1 MIGKLIVFGI
11 IAIAVIIIVPNLLK
25 DNSHVPTLGTIKDS
39 IDHTTTANHGQG
51 NGASSVAYGGTL
63 VNSSTGNSVQ
73 SGNTGAFSAGQ
84 ITNVAE
90 LPPQDVTKQ
99 TYTGQVFENTNGT
112 CQVSVPGMEETINGQ
127 TEIAH
132 IIQVPNCNLPANQPV
147 QVTTISPNQNYTQ
160 SSDFGSAIQ
169 INPYVDSS
177 DGGGTDSSPPS
188 SSSPASPS
196 PNPTS
201 SNPSS
206 PNPSPN
212 PSTNQDGSDPVA
224 PPYFQ
229 TVQLNAVN
237 QGTTALLS
245 YDDTTGQTIQVTVT
259 MKNSDKVLFS
269 GTFYASQF
277 HTEVNDIPNTAHII
291 EMTIQN
297 AVYGTLHASI
307 YAPPNIQNSTIS
319 GIFTNSTG

>member
-11 IAIAVIIIVPNLLK
+11 IVIAVIVIVPNLLK
-25 DNSHVPTLGTIKDS
+25 DNSHVPALGTIKDS
-39 IDHTTTANHGQG
+39 INHAATNHVQE
-51 NGASSVAYGGTL
+51 NGTSSVGYGGMLT
-63 VNSSTGNSVQ
+63 NSNASNSMQ
-73 SGNTGAFSAGQ
+73 SGNTGASPTGQ
-84 ITNVAE
+84 TLSITN
-90 LPPQDVTKQ
+90 LPPQDVIKH
-99 TYTGQVFENTNGT
+99 TYTGQVVENTNGT

-147 QVTTISPNQNYTQ
+147 QITTISPNQNYTQ
-160 SSDFGSAIQ
+160 SPDSGNVIQ
-169 INPYVDSS
+169 INPYVNPNNDGSS
-177 DGGGTDSSPPS
+177 
-188 SSSPASPS
+188 
-196 PNPTS
+196 N

-206 PNPSPN
+206 PSNPN
-212 PSTNQDGSDPVA
+212 PSTSQDGSDPVA

-237 QGTTALLS
+237 QGTSALLS

-259 MKNSDKVLFS
+259 MKNSEKILFS

-297 AVYGTLHASI
+297 AVYGTLHASV

-319 GIFTNSTG
+319 GIFTNSSG

>member
-1 MIGKLIVFGI
+1 MIGKLVVFGI
-11 IAIAVIIIVPNLLK
+11 IAIAAIVIVPNLLK
-25 DNSHVPTLGTIKDS
+25 DNAHVPALGAIKDS
-39 IDHTTTANHGQG
+39 IDHTATNHEQG
-51 NGASSVAYGGTL
+51 NGTSSAGYGGILANSSASNRTQSGNAL
-63 VNSSTGNSVQ
+63 ASSTG
-73 SGNTGAFSAGQ
+73 Q
-84 ITNVAE
+84 ISIAN
-90 LPPQDVTKQ
+90 LPPQDVTKH
-99 TYTGQVFENTNGT
+99 TYTGQVIENTNGT

-127 TEIAH
+127 TELAH
-132 IIQVPNCNLPANQPV
+132 IIQVPNCNLTANQPV

-160 SSDFGSAIQ
+160 SPDFGSAIQ
-169 INPYVDSS
+169 INPYVNPNN
-177 DGGGTDSSPPS
+177 DGST
-188 SSSPASPS
+188 
-196 PNPTS
+196 N
-201 SNPSS
+201 SNPSTS
-206 PNPSPN
+206 QS
-212 PSTNQDGSDPVA
+212 SSDPVA

-229 TVQLNAVN
+229 TVQLNAIN

-245 YDDTTGQTIQVTVT
+245 YDDTTGQTTQVTVT

-277 HTEVNDIPNTAHII
+277 HTEVNDIPNNAHII

>member
-11 IAIAVIIIVPNLLK
+11 IAIAVIVIVPNLLK
-25 DNSHVPTLGTIKDS
+25 DSSHVPALGAIKDS
-39 IDHTTTANHGQG
+39 IDHTVTNHEQE
-51 NGASSVAYGGTL
+51 NGTSSVGYGGTL
-63 VNSSTGNSVQ
+63 ANSSANNNVQ
-73 SGNTGAFSAGQ
+73 SGNTGASPIGQ
-84 ITNVAE
+84 ASSIAS

-127 TEIAH
+127 IEIAH

-160 SSDFGSAIQ
+160 SPDFGSAIQ
-169 INPYVDSS
+169 INPYVNPDDDSS
-177 DGGGTDSSPPS
+177 S
-188 SSSPASPS
+188 
-196 PNPTS
+196 N
-201 SNPSS
+201 SNPSTS
-206 PNPSPN
+206 PASPN
-212 PSTNQDGSDPVA
+212 PSTSQASPNPSTSQDGSDPVA

-259 MKNSDKVLFS
+259 MKNSEKILFS
-269 GTFYASQF
+269 GTFYTSQF
-277 HTEVNDIPNTAHII
+277 HTEVNDIPNNAHII

>member
-1 MIGKLIVFGI
+1 LIGKLVVLGI
-11 IAIAVIIIVPNLLK
+11 IAIAVIVIVPNLLK
-25 DNSHVPTLGTIKDS
+25 DNSHVPALGAIKDS
-39 IDHTTTANHGQG
+39 IDHTATNHEQG
-51 NGASSVAYGGTL
+51 NGTSSAGYGSIL
-63 VNSSTGNSVQ
+63 ANSSASNSVQ
-73 SGNTGAFSAGQ
+73 SGNAGASSTGQTSIA
-84 ITNVAE
+84 N
-90 LPPQDVTKQ
+90 LPPQDVTKH
-99 TYTGQVFENTNGT
+99 TYTGQVIENTNGT

-127 TEIAH
+127 TELAH
-132 IIQVPNCNLPANQPV
+132 IIQVPNCNLTANQPV

-160 SSDFGSAIQ
+160 SPDFGSAIQ
-169 INPYVDSS
+169 INPYVNPNN
-177 DGGGTDSSPPS
+177 DGST
-188 SSSPASPS
+188 
-196 PNPTS
+196 N
-201 SNPSS
+201 SNPSTS
-206 PNPSPN
+206 QS
-212 PSTNQDGSDPVA
+212 SSDPVA

-245 YDDTTGQTIQVTVT
+245 YDDTTGQTTQVTVT

-277 HTEVNDIPNTAHII
+277 HTEVNDIPNNAHII

>member
-1 MIGKLIVFGI
+1 LIGKLVVFGI
-11 IAIAVIIIVPNLLK
+11 IAIAVIVIVPNLLK
-25 DNSHVPTLGTIKDS
+25 DNSHVPTLGAIKDS
-39 IDHTTTANHGQG
+39 INHTATNHEQG
-51 NGASSVAYGGTL
+51 NGTSSVGYGGML
-63 VNSSTGNSVQ
+63 ANSSASNSVQ
-73 SGNTGAFSAGQ
+73 SGNAGASSTGQ
-84 ITNVAE
+84 ISIAS
-90 LPPQDVTKQ
+90 LPPQDVTKH
-99 TYTGQVFENTNGT
+99 TYTGQVVENTNDT

-127 TEIAH
+127 TELAH
-132 IIQVPNCNLPANQPV
+132 IIQVPNCNLTANQPV

-160 SSDFGSAIQ
+160 SPNFGSVIQ
-169 INPYVDSS
+169 INPYVNPNN
-177 DGGGTDSSPPS
+177 DGSTSP
-188 SSSPASPS
+188 
-196 PNPTS
+196 
-201 SNPSS
+201 NPSS
-206 PNPSPN
+206 PPSPN

-237 QGTTALLS
+237 QGTSALLS

-259 MKNSDKVLFS
+259 MRNSDKVLFS

-277 HTEVNDIPNTAHII
+277 HTEVNDIPNNAHII

>member
-1 MIGKLIVFGI
+1 LIGKLVIFGI
-11 IAIAVIIIVPNLLK
+11 IAIAAIVIVPNLLK
-25 DNSHVPTLGTIKDS
+25 DNSHVPALGAIKDS
-39 IDHTTTANHGQG
+39 IDHTTTINHGQG
-51 NGASSVAYGGTL
+51 NGTSSVGYGGML
-63 VNSSTGNSVQ
+63 ANSSSGNSVQ
-73 SGNTGAFSAGQ
+73 SGNTGVSSTGQ
-84 ITNVAE
+84 TTSITS

-127 TEIAH
+127 TEITH
-132 IIQVPNCNLPANQPV
+132 IIQVPNCNLPVNQPV

-160 SSDFGSAIQ
+160 SPDFGGAIQ
-169 INPYVDSS
+169 INPYVSS
-177 DGGGTDSSPPS
+177 NNGGSTNSNPS
-188 SSSPASPS
+188 TGPASPS
-196 PNPTS
+196 PA
-201 SNPSS
+201 NPS
-206 PNPSPN
+206 

-237 QGTTALLS
+237 QGTSAMLS

-277 HTEVNDIPNTAHII
+277 HTEVNDVPNTAHII